1 MFLINL
7 QGKETI
13 YEQIKQQIIKF
24 IDVGVLKA
32 NDKLPSVRE
41 LASSLGI
48 NPNTVLKAYQ
58 ELESDGYIYTLNKK
72 GNFVAELDN
81 VKKDKDSEAYFYLNK
96 LKESGYKY
104 DDIVDMAKMVFK
116 EEKDAWDKKCIQVF

>member
-24 IDVGVLKA
+24 INAGVLKA
-32 NDKLPSVRE
+32 DDKLPSVRE
-41 LASSLGI
+41 LASDLGV

-58 ELESDGYIYTLNKK
+58 ELENDGYIYTLNKK
-72 GNFVAELDN
+72 GNFVSN
-81 VKKDKDSEAYFYLNK
+81 VDSTLKNDDEIYFFLNR
-96 LKESGYKY
+96 LKENGYRYEEISK
-104 DDIVDMAKMVFK
+104 IVDRVYK
-116 EEKDAWDKKCIQVF
+116 EEINAGN

>member
-24 IDVGVLKA
+24 INAGVLKVG
-32 NDKLPSVRE
+32 DKLPSVRE
-41 LASSLGI
+41 LASDLGV

-58 ELESDGYIYTLNKK
+58 ELENDGYIYTLNKK
-72 GNFVAELDN
+72 GNFVSDIDN
-81 VKKDKDSEAYFYLNK
+81 TLRNDDEIYFFLNR
-96 LKESGYKY
+96 LKENGYKHEEILK
-104 DDIVDMAKMVFK
+104 IVDKVYK
-116 EEKDAWDKKCIQVF
+116 GEENAGD